1 MQELADAGAVNATYT
16 TENDSYYGTLLHIQR
31 TSGSLSRFPLYD
43 EIGSARGLVDATG
56 AVTDTYDMD
65 TFGKPIGS
73 TGSTPNPYRFGAA
86 WGYITDPSS
95 FLQLGARCYWPEVG
109 RFVSQDPEGDGVNW
123 YVYGDGNPVL
133 LSDPTG
139 LAAGTSLRGH
149 GRPRGHG
156 RASGRGG
163 RGGAGLGGAGGR
175 RPCPTP
181 PARPKP
187 KPKPRSPECKQ
198 CDAAYLQGWQAI
210 SAGAGGSVA
219 GAAAQTGATSAA
231 TSAVGAAAGSAACGA
246 VGGAAA
252 SAGGMLNVMTAL
264 VVNQKI
270 YEDCCKAHHCEV
282 LGASQLARGAGR

>member
-1 MQELADAGAVNATYT
+1 MDASAT
-16 TENDSYYGTLLHIQR
+16 
-31 TSGSLSRFPLYD
+31 
-43 EIGSARGLVDATG
+43 
-56 AVTDTYDMD
+56 VTDTYDMD
-65 TFGKPIGS
+65 TFGTARSS
-73 TGSTPNPYRFGAA
+73 TGGTPNPYRYGAA
-86 WGYITDPSS
+86 WGYITDPSG
-95 FLQLGARCYWPEVG
+95 FLQLGARYYWPEVG

-187 KPKPRSPECKQ
+187 KPKPKPKPRSPECKQ

-210 SAGAGGSVA
+210 SAGAGGSVV

-231 TSAVGAAAGSAACGA
+231 TSAVGAAAGSAACGS

-252 SAGGMLNVMTAL
+252 SAVGPLNVAL
-264 VVNQKI
+264 AVALNQKA
-270 YEDCCKAHHCEV
+270 YEDCCRRHHCEV
-282 LGASQLARGAGR
+282 LGASQLARGGGR